1 MNTTIKEK
9 FHDLL
14 NEMIEEEVREQIMFR
29 TRELHYRMGML
40 ERRCASLA
48 REVMNGNK
56 SRTK

>member
-1 MNTTIKEK
+1 
-9 FHDLL
+9 
-14 NEMIEEEVREQIMFR
+14 MIEEEVREQIMFR
-29 TRELHYRMGML
+29 TRELHDRMGML